1 METKLTKAEKWLR
14 DIAAREAQKWYA
26 MQCQDIHGQF
36 YVYYTAGD
44 VVVAEDAPDET
55 YRLATPQRLSPVQTQ
70 NEVKHFIYNA
80 LRRCPCLP
88 LDL

>member
-1 METKLTKAEKWLR
+1 METKLTRAEEWLWER
-14 DIAAREAQKWYA
+14 AAREAQRWSA

-36 YVYYTAGD
+36 YVYYRSGD

-55 YRLATPQRLSPVQTQ
+55 YRLATPQRLSPVQTKS
-70 NEVKHFIYNA
+70 EVKHFIYHA